1 MLKWLEWRAPM
12 SDLSSNFLK
21 ILVLVVPIIF
31 LWELFKMYRKTTL
44 EYFKKRRWFKDI
56 DDYLDELDKLE
67 NTSDDQ
73 LPSPRELKEITNIS
87 NLKRKI
93 LLEEWSISCQTTG
106 IQVPFIE
113 FLLQKIR
120 DKNHA

>member
-1 MLKWLEWRAPM
+1 M

-87 NLKRKI
+87 NTNFKI
-93 LLEEWSISCQTTG
+93 LFKEWTTSCQTSG
-106 IQVPFIE
+106 IRVPFIE